1 MGSEMCI
8 RDRSLVVTWI
18 LGYRFHMNNMIS
30 FCIECFIAF
39 SVPIIIVF
47 VVYKNNPEM
56 SALIHRVFKPKNKVQ

>member
-1 MGSEMCI
+1 
-8 RDRSLVVTWI
+8 
-18 LGYRFHMNNMIS
+18 MNNMIS